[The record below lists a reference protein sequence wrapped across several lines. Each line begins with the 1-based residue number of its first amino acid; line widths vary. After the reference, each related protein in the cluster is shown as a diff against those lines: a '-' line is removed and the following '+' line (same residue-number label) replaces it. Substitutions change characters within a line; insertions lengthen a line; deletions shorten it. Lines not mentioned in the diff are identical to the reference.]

1 MAAPESPRTAEALE
15 RLAQG
20 VAALVTSR
28 AWQAYLD
35 TARRFHNYS
44 FTNILLIRAQV
55 PEATRVAGFQ
65 AWKAL
70 GRTVRRGEHAIWIL
84 APLTR
89 RLAAEEE
96 DDPAEKVRVI
106 MGFRAVSVF
115 DVSQTDGEPL
125 AELPCHRL
133 SGDDPTGSYDR
144 LRRFAH
150 GLGYTVEEDYL
161 PGEMNGDCNF
171 ALRRL
176 RIEVRNDELLTAK
189 SLPRVGHVLPHD
201 GFPGSRSW
209 LSWRPR
215 ASPPSCAM
223 GSVWTAPAT
232 RSGTLPTGR
241 AAATGPW
248 PASRPRAGGSSRQR
262 GRSLTAW
269 PLSRRRRRHD
279 LGGDHSMSSLERS
292 IHSPRPRAFPLA
304 SATVHGNEAVR

>member
-1 MAAPESPRTAEALE
+1 MTGLARAPSGASQSHPRRKHHGRSRNPRTAEALE
-15 RLAQG
+15 RLARG
-20 VAALVTSR
+20 AALVTSR

-176 RIEVRNDELLTAK
+176 RIEVHNDELQQAK
-189 SLPRVGHVLPHD
+189 SLAHELGHVLLHD
-201 GFPGSRSW
+201 GFPGSRE
-209 LSWRPR
+209 L
-215 ASPPSCAM
+215 AELEAE
-223 GSVWTAPAT
+223 SVAYLVCDGLGVDSSSYSFGYVANW
-232 RSGTLPTGR
+232 
-241 AAATGPW
+241 
-248 PASRPRAGGSSRQR
+248 AGGGDGALAGIKASGRRVQSAARQILD
-262 GRSLTAW
+262 G
-269 PLSRRRRRHD
+269 
-279 LGGDHSMSSLERS
+279 
-292 IHSPRPRAFPLA
+292 LA
-304 SATVHGNEAVR
+304 TIQAAQAA

>member
-176 RIEVRNDELLTAK
+176 RIEVRNDELQQAK
-189 SLPRVGHVLPHD
+189 SLAHELGHVLLHD
-201 GFPGSRSW
+201 GFPGSRE
-209 LSWRPR
+209 L
-215 ASPPSCAM
+215 AELEAE
-223 GSVWTAPAT
+223 SVAYLVCDGLGVDSSSYSFGYVANW
-232 RSGTLPTGR
+232 
-241 AAATGPW
+241 
-248 PASRPRAGGSSRQR
+248 AGGGDGALAGIKASGRRVQSAARQILD
-262 GRSLTAW
+262 G
-269 PLSRRRRRHD
+269 
-279 LGGDHSMSSLERS
+279 
-292 IHSPRPRAFPLA
+292 LA
-304 SATVHGNEAVR
+304 TIQAAQAA

>member
-20 VAALVTSR
+20 VAALITSR

-44 FTNILLIRAQV
+44 FANILLIRAQV

-176 RIEVRNDELLTAK
+176 RIEVRNDELQQAK
-189 SLPRVGHVLPHD
+189 SLAHELGHVLLHD
-201 GFPGSRSW
+201 GFPGSRE
-209 LSWRPR
+209 L
-215 ASPPSCAM
+215 AELEAE
-223 GSVWTAPAT
+223 SVAYLVCDGLGLDSSSYSFGYVANW
-232 RSGTLPTGR
+232 
-241 AAATGPW
+241 
-248 PASRPRAGGSSRQR
+248 AGGGAGALAGIKASGRRVQSAARQILD
-262 GRSLTAW
+262 G
-269 PLSRRRRRHD
+269 
-279 LGGDHSMSSLERS
+279 
-292 IHSPRPRAFPLA
+292 LA
-304 SATVHGNEAVR
+304 TIQAAQAA

>member
-1 MAAPESPRTAEALE
+1 MTGLAPCPLGCIAVAPRRKHHGRSRESRTAEALE

-20 VAALVTSR
+20 VAALITSR

-44 FTNILLIRAQV
+44 FANILLIRAQV

-176 RIEVRNDELLTAK
+176 RIEVRNDELQQAK
-189 SLPRVGHVLPHD
+189 SLAHELGHVLLHD
-201 GFPGSRSW
+201 GFPGSRE
-209 LSWRPR
+209 L
-215 ASPPSCAM
+215 AELEAE
-223 GSVWTAPAT
+223 SVAYLVCDGLGVDSSSYSFGYVANW
-232 RSGTLPTGR
+232 
-241 AAATGPW
+241 
-248 PASRPRAGGSSRQR
+248 AGGGDGALAGIKASGRRVQSAARQILD
-262 GRSLTAW
+262 G
-269 PLSRRRRRHD
+269 
-279 LGGDHSMSSLERS
+279 
-292 IHSPRPRAFPLA
+292 LA
-304 SATVHGNEAVR
+304 TIQAAQAA

>member
-20 VAALVTSR
+20 VAALITSR

-44 FTNILLIRAQV
+44 FANILLIRAQV

-176 RIEVRNDELLTAK
+176 RIEVRNDELQQAK
-189 SLPRVGHVLPHD
+189 SLAHELGHVLLHD
-201 GFPGSRSW
+201 GFPGSRE
-209 LSWRPR
+209 L
-215 ASPPSCAM
+215 AELEAE
-223 GSVWTAPAT
+223 SVAYLVCDGLGVDSSSYSFGYVANW
-232 RSGTLPTGR
+232 
-241 AAATGPW
+241 
-248 PASRPRAGGSSRQR
+248 AGGGDGALAGIKASGRRVQSAARQILD
-262 GRSLTAW
+262 G
-269 PLSRRRRRHD
+269 
-279 LGGDHSMSSLERS
+279 
-292 IHSPRPRAFPLA
+292 LA
-304 SATVHGNEAVR
+304 TIQAAQAA

>member
-20 VAALVTSR
+20 VAALITSR

-44 FTNILLIRAQV
+44 FANILLIRAQV

-176 RIEVRNDELLTAK
+176 RIEVRNDELQQAK
-189 SLPRVGHVLPHD
+189 SLAHELGHVLLHD
-201 GFPGSRSW
+201 GFPDSRE
-209 LSWRPR
+209 L
-215 ASPPSCAM
+215 AELEAE
-223 GSVWTAPAT
+223 SVAYLVCDGLGVDSSSYSFGYVANW
-232 RSGTLPTGR
+232 
-241 AAATGPW
+241 
-248 PASRPRAGGSSRQR
+248 AGGGDGALAGIKASGRRVQSAARQILD
-262 GRSLTAW
+262 G
-269 PLSRRRRRHD
+269 
-279 LGGDHSMSSLERS
+279 
-292 IHSPRPRAFPLA
+292 LA
-304 SATVHGNEAVR
+304 TIQAAQAA